1 MTRDGTV
8 GRFRRNRA
16 KPGVSSGHRSRLN
29 DEDSV
34 RGPHQGQ
41 RSTRTAPTGRTHDCK
56 RPLCC
61 TPNDL
66 LPGGGHPHMSSRRE
80 FITLMTGAVAAWP
93 LAARAQQLAM
103 PVVGFLN
110 GLGPNDRPNLPA
122 AFRRGLGETGYVD
135 GRNVAIEYRF
145 AENRHDRL
153 PALAA
158 DLVDHKVNVIAA
170 TGGGASV
177 LAAIAA
183 TKTIPIVFTTAGDP
197 VQEGYVTSLN
207 RPGGNVTG
215 VSWFHGQI
223 AGKALGLLHELVPN
237 AAVVALLV
245 NPKLPESARTRS
257 DALEAARALGRQLL
271 VLDASTA
278 SEIDAAFATMRQ
290 RRAGALLIGADPF
303 FSSRLQQI
311 VALAVRDA
319 IPAIY
324 VNREF
329 VEEGGLMSYGNDT
342 ADSYRRAG
350 VHVGRI
356 LNGAKPADL
365 PVDQATK
372 FELVVN
378 VKAAKAV
385 GLTIPESFLAR
396 ADEVIE

>member
-1 MTRDGTV
+1 MKRRD
-8 GRFRRNRA
+8 
-16 KPGVSSGHRSRLN
+16 
-29 DEDSV
+29 
-34 RGPHQGQ
+34 
-41 RSTRTAPTGRTHDCK
+41 
-56 RPLCC
+56 
-61 TPNDL
+61 
-66 LPGGGHPHMSSRRE
+66 
-80 FITLMTGAVAAWP
+80 FITLLGGTAAWP
-93 LAARAQQLAM
+93 LAARAQQAAM
-103 PVVGFLN
+103 LVVGFLN

-145 AENRHDRL
+145 AENRYDRL

-158 DLVDHKVNVIAA
+158 DLVGRKVNVIAA

-215 VSWFHGQI
+215 VSWFHAQI

-257 DALEAARALGRQLL
+257 DAQEAARALGRQLL

-319 IPAIY
+319 IPAMY

>member
-1 MTRDGTV
+1 MKRRD
-8 GRFRRNRA
+8 
-16 KPGVSSGHRSRLN
+16 
-29 DEDSV
+29 
-34 RGPHQGQ
+34 
-41 RSTRTAPTGRTHDCK
+41 
-56 RPLCC
+56 
-61 TPNDL
+61 
-66 LPGGGHPHMSSRRE
+66 
-80 FITLMTGAVAAWP
+80 FITLLGGTAAWP
-93 LAARAQQLAM
+93 LAARAQQAAM
-103 PVVGFLN
+103 LVVGFLN

-145 AENRHDRL
+145 AENRYDRL

-158 DLVDHKVNVIAA
+158 DLVGRKVNVIAA

-215 VSWFHGQI
+215 VSWFHAQI

-257 DALEAARALGRQLL
+257 DAQEAARALGRKLL

-319 IPAIY
+319 IPAMY